1 MKNKRHMEHPGL
13 VGRRSV
19 SEPSN
24 LREVIPFFVVVSVV
38 VVGLTYTA
46 LTGLGE
52 LRSPWRVGVVIFVMA
67 VYLGLYWGLLLLPE
81 KHSTYVTFLI
91 IQVAIAFI
99 FTLLTHQVTLSI
111 GLYAPLVGVAVGS
124 LRNLRWKTLAV
135 AGIVLSAILTAFLV
149 PDSNLPAGWFW
160 VVIPITLFVIIYVE
174 LYSRQTEAREETQK
188 LLQELE
194 ITHRQLTEYATQ
206 VEDLT
211 LANERQRLA
220 RELHDTLAQGL
231 VGLTLQLE
239 AASSH
244 LENHNIERA
253 EEIIRQAMTRSRA
266 TLSDARR
273 AIGDLREMQVL
284 PDNLDEVIRDE
295 AQRFNRAT
303 GIPCTVEMAHV
314 DSVPDSI
321 SEHAQR
327 IVSEA
332 LMNIAHH
339 AQAGQVRI
347 SLSRDEEGMTISI
360 RDDGTG
366 FDMSEQTGAEGHYGL
381 LGMRE
386 RARLAGGTLLINSEP
401 GKGTDV
407 VLKLPVVVSDDG
419 V

>member
-1 MKNKRHMEHPGL
+1 MRYKRHKEYPGL
-13 VGRRSV
+13 VDRRSV

-38 VVGLTYTA
+38 VVGLTYEA

-52 LRSPWRVGVVIFVMA
+52 LRSPWRVGALFFVMA
-67 VYLGLYWGLLLLPE
+67 VYMGLYWGLLLLPE
-81 KHSTYVTFLI
+81 KHSTYVIFI
-91 IQVAIAFI
+91 IVQVAIAFI

-135 AGIVLSAILTAFLV
+135 TGIILFATLNVYLV
-149 PDSNLPAGWFW
+149 PDSNMPAGWFW
-160 VVIPITLFVIIYVE
+160 VVIPMTLFVIIYVE

-194 ITHRQLTEYATQ
+194 AAHQQLSEYATQ

-211 LANERQRLA
+211 LATERQRLA

-253 EEIIRQAMTRSRA
+253 EDIIQQAMVRSRA
-266 TLSDARR
+266 TLADARR
-273 AIGDLREMQVL
+273 AIGDLREMEVL
-284 PDNLDEVIRDE
+284 PDILDEVIRDE
-295 AQRFNRAT
+295 ARRFTQAT
-303 GIPCTVEMAHV
+303 GIPCTVELAHV
-314 DSVPDSI
+314 ESVPDSI

-332 LMNIAHH
+332 LMNVARH
-339 AQAGQVRI
+339 AQAEQVRI
-347 SLSRDEEGMTISI
+347 GLSRAEERMTISI
-360 RDDGTG
+360 RDDGIG
-366 FDMSEQTGAEGHYGL
+366 FDTAAQTGAEGHYGL
-381 LGMRE
+381 LGMRD
-386 RARLAGGTLLINSEP
+386 RARLAGGTLLIISEP

-407 VLKLPVVVSDDG
+407 VLTLPMVVSDG
-419 V
+419 EV